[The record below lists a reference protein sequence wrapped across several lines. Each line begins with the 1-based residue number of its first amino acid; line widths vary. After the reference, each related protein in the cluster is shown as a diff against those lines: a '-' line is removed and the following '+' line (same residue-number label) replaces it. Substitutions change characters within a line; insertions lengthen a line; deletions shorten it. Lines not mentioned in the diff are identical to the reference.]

1 MRTLSLVSQKGG
13 AGKTTLALH
22 LAVSAHLAGLSVAI
36 VDLDPQASA
45 WKWSER
51 RKADPEAAT
60 ASAEQLE
67 SVQARAKAGG
77 LDLLIVDSA
86 PHADRPALI
95 ACRAA
100 DFVLIPCRASIID
113 VDAIAATFDITALAR
128 KPSAVVF
135 NACNPTTEADLAGA
149 REGLQARDVPL
160 YPGALYSRVS
170 YARPLVGGLCAQEAE
185 PQGRAAQEVGQLF
198 AWTMDRLGIELS
210 RAAA

>member
-13 AGKTTLALH
+13 AGKTTLSVH
-22 LAVSAHLAGLSVAI
+22 LAVAAHMAGLSVAV

-51 RKADPEAAT
+51 RKQEPQAAT

-67 SVQARAKAGG
+67 SIKERANAGG

-86 PHADRPALI
+86 PHADRPALS

-100 DFVLIPCRASIID
+100 DFILIPCRASIVD
-113 VDAIAATFDITALAR
+113 VDAIASTFDITVLAR
-128 KPSAVVF
+128 RPCAVVF
-135 NACNPTTEADLAGA
+135 NACKTTTDVDLAGA
-149 REGLQARDVPL
+149 REGLRARGVPIYGGTL
-160 YPGALYSRVS
+160 YDRVAF
-170 YARPLVGGLCAQEAE
+170 ARPLIGGQCAQESE
-185 PQGRAAQEVGQLF
+185 PGGRAAQEVAALF
-198 AWTMDRLGIELS
+198 EWTMEQMGLELP